1 MDLILF
7 EVVSWTRLVIYR
19 QKMLRF
25 FSISAS
31 KTNVEVNVHFN
42 IFFRVKDEKSL
53 YIFFPGN
60 DQARPRHHLQQK

>member
-42 IFFRVKDEKSL
+42 IFFRVKDEKKSL
-53 YIFFPGN
+53 HFFFG
-60 DQARPRHHLQQK
+60 K